1 MTLSLYAGRQAS
13 CQLSLKYFFK
23 QQETGYIHK
32 EEQKM
37 IKKWAALVLSLVMV
51 TSVLAGCAP
60 NESKVA
66 NAGEGDSGNEAVT
79 IDIFQSKVE
88 VVDQLQSLVDDFMEE
103 NPHITV
109 NLDTSGGGE
118 DYLSILKTRMNSG
131 NQPSIFQIP
140 GPTERDLWIDFLDDL
155 SNQSWVD
162 VTASGLLDNVTV
174 DGKVLGQ
181 PVNIEGYGVMYN
193 RSILEQAGVTDQML
207 ANVDSLTDLR
217 GVFEIVDSQKESL
230 GLEAVLGWS
239 VGGTAWWTAAYHTFN
254 VPFAMQEDPM
264 AFVQALNQDQENLA
278 DNDRMIAFKDLVDTF
293 IEFSYDDV
301 NVIDYEKQYTDFA
314 IGKTAFM
321 HQGNWT
327 INQLNEIDEDLDIA
341 FLPIAI
347 SDDAD
352 WGNDS
357 IPVGVPNYWVV
368 NAQMDENMKDASK
381 LFLEYMA
388 MSERGHKFM
397 TEDAKYIPA
406 FTNVNVEKSDLLAQ
420 SIIQYANDGKTI
432 PWVWH
437 AFPSGMNEND
447 AKKAFQDYVSGA
459 KDWNEI
465 LVFLDA
471 KWDEKTK

>member
-1 MTLSLYAGRQAS
+1 
-13 CQLSLKYFFK
+13 
-23 QQETGYIHK
+23 
-32 EEQKM
+32 M
-37 IKKWAALVLSLVMV
+37 IKKWTALFLSLVMV
-51 TSVLAGCAP
+51 LSVLAGCTPKETA
-60 NESKVA
+60 SS
-66 NAGEGDSGNEAVT
+66 DSTGGGSGQEEVT
-79 IDIFQSKVE
+79 LDIFQSKVE
-88 VVDQLQSLVDDFMEE
+88 VVDQLQSLVDDFMAE

-118 DYLSILKTRMNSG
+118 DYLAILKTRMNSG
-131 NQPSIFQIP
+131 NQPAIFQIP
-140 GPTERDLWIDFLDDL
+140 GPTERDLWIDFLADL
-155 SNQSWVD
+155 SDEAWVP
-162 VTASGLLDNVTV
+162 VTADGLLDNMTV

-193 RSILEQAGVTDQML
+193 RTILNQAGITDEMISE
-207 ANVDSLTDLR
+207 VDTLTELR
-217 GVFEIVDSQKESL
+217 QLFQTVEGKKDEL
-230 GLEAVLGWS
+230 GLEATLGWS

-254 VPFAMQEDPM
+254 VPFAMQDDPM
-264 AFVQALNQDQENLA
+264 AFISALNDDKANLA
-278 DNDRMIAFKDLVDTF
+278 DNDRLLAFKDLVDTF

-327 INQLNEIDEDLDIA
+327 INQINEIDDALDIA
-341 FLPIAI
+341 FLPISI
-347 SDDAD
+347 SDEAG

-368 NAQMDENMKDASK
+368 NSQMDDAVKDASK
-381 LFLEYMA
+381 AFLEYMA
-388 MSERGHKFM
+388 MNERGHKFM
-397 TEDAKYIPA
+397 VEDAKYIPA

-420 SIIQYANDGKTI
+420 SIIEYANDGKTI

-447 AKKAFQDYVSGA
+447 AKKAFQDYASGS
-459 KDWNEI
+459 KDWNEV
-465 LVFLDA
+465 LAFLDQ